1 MAIFWPTSIGKEKR
15 EEGKKEGRKE
25 GRERWQYFILA
36 FFLSS
41 FLRRC
46 RNVGSVLTMFYKGG
60 SGGGCGSGNVSHGT
74 IAVVI

>member
-15 EEGKKEGRKE
+15 EEGRKE
-25 GRERWQYFILA
+25 GSDGSILFWPS
-36 FFLSS
+36 FFLLS

-46 RNVGSVLTMFYKGG
+46 RNVGSVLTMFYK